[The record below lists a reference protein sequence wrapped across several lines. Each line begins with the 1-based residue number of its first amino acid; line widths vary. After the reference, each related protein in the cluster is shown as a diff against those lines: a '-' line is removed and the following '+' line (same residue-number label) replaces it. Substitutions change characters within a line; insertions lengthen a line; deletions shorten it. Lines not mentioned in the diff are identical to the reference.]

1 MKSLTKPVTSRKQ
14 LKIMKRDRLGENII
28 AVIPAR
34 GGSKG
39 IPQKNI
45 VPIAGK
51 PLIAWSI
58 IDAKNAGI
66 DEVYVTT
73 DCPKIEE
80 VALHYGAKSLGLRSV
95 QVSQDTTSTEDT
107 LLEFFGKLGGVDAN
121 SIVLLMQPTSPIR
134 KQRTIKAAFD
144 SLLEK
149 HNTTAFTV
157 FKQDSFFWHDSI
169 KPRANYDFKNRPRRQ
184 DLPES
189 FSQYRETGSIYAFK
203 IGEFLVAKNRLFGE
217 IKMIES
223 SLLESFEID
232 TYDDLRLA
240 EAILSSGV

>member
-1 MKSLTKPVTSRKQ
+1 MS
-14 LKIMKRDRLGENII
+14 RDRQGKNII

-51 PLIAWSI
+51 PLIAWSVI
-58 IDAKNAGI
+58 AAINAGI

-80 VALHYGAKSLGLRSV
+80 VSLQYGAKSLGLRSV
-95 QVSQDTTSTEDT
+95 QVSQDITPTEDT
-107 LLEFFGKLGGVDAN
+107 LLEFFNRLDGADAE

-134 KQRTIKAAFD
+134 KQVTIKTTFE

-149 HNTTAFTV
+149 NNTTAFTV
-157 FKQDSFFWHDSI
+157 FKQDSFFWHNSA

-184 DLPES
+184 DLPNC
-189 FSQYRETGSIYAFK
+189 FSQYRETGSIYAFR
-203 IGEFLVAKNRLFGE
+203 IGEFLVARNRLYGE
-217 IKMIES
+217 IQMVES